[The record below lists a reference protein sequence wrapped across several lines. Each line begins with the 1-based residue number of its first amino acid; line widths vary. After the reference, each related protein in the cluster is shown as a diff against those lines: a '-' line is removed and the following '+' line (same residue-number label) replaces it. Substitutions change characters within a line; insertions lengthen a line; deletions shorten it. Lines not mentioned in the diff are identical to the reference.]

1 MSKLKDHIRSEH
13 AALRPHIDLIRT
25 TADAVGDTSLHV
37 LRGLAESVLGFA
49 LRELL
54 PHAEHENHLLYR
66 AVEEALHA
74 PGATRTMS
82 REHVEIRRYLDELT
96 TLSSSIREGHDLDP
110 STIRDLRRVLY
121 GLHAVLVLH
130 FEKEDEVYTAL
141 LEAKLPLDEQERLLA
156 DLLRH

>member
-54 PHAEHENHLLYR
+54 PHAERENHLLYR

-82 REHVEIRRYLDELT
+82 REHVEIRRFLDELT